1 MNKKIEDILFY
12 AGTSVKPPKKGLEKI
27 LEEVPVTNY
36 KNYRYSNVMGI
47 RLALPLG
54 VIALGL
60 IAYLAFGTAK
70 NTQTTPVV
78 ATLPAHVT
86 KQNVDT
92 SLNQVDTKIGKSID
106 DMDQEL
112 QELDQETNNSNQDDL
127 NNL

>member
-12 AGTSVKPPKKGLEKI
+12 AGTSVRPSKKDLEKI
-27 LEEVPVTNY
+27 LEEIPVTNY

-70 NTQTTPVV
+70 NIQTPPTVT
-78 ATLPAHVT
+78 TLPAHVT
-86 KQNVDT
+86 KQNVDS
-92 SLNQVDTKIGKSID
+92 SLNQVDQNIGKSIN

-112 QELDQETNNSNQDDL
+112 QELDQETNDSNQDNLNDL
-127 NNL
+127 